1 MKPKQFTI
9 ILIGAFLSL
18 LGVVI
23 MQVYWVQNAISLKEE
38 QYNNSV
44 RIAMKSVIN
53 SLLEIR
59 NDRMISQINTEK
71 PCFEEKTAL
80 NDIISLKT
88 LDSLIKTE
96 TACMRVGNNYEY
108 MIYSRRNQ
116 RIAMGHF
123 KNFTEELF
131 LSQHQQSIA
140 AIYMPGD
147 YYFSIYFP
155 EQASVIFWQL
165 ARWML
170 LSVIFLL
177 VVILSFW
184 YTVYTIIKQKKNSQ
198 IRKDF
203 INNMTH
209 EFKTPIAT
217 ISIASQML
225 LKPEVIS
232 QQEKASRYAQVISQE
247 NKRLQNQV
255 EQILQ
260 IALIDR
266 NEAELSF
273 SLINVHELLEELIS
287 AFQLRIDETHGKLSY
302 SFDAQHFKL
311 EADPLHLY
319 HAFSNILDNA
329 IKYAKEIPEIFI
341 QTTNSHN
348 TLRISFHDK
357 GIGIAPEN
365 HRLIFKNLY
374 RVHTGNVHDV
384 KGFGIGLYYVQRII
398 QKHNGSIKVK
408 SSLNK
413 GSTFVINL
421 AIDTQKSKL

>member
-1 MKPKQFTI
+1 MKPKLFTLTI
-9 ILIGAFLSL
+9 IITFISL

-44 RIAMKSVIN
+44 RIVMKSVLN

-59 NDRMISQINTEK
+59 NDSTIRYLTAKESYFDEK
-71 PCFEEKTAL
+71 PTISE
-80 NDIISLKT
+80 IIPLKL

-96 TACMRVGNNYEY
+96 TACMRVGDHYEY

-116 RIAMGHF
+116 QIAMG
-123 KNFTEELF
+123 NVNNYPEELF
-131 LSQHQQSIA
+131 LSEHQQSIA
-140 AIYMPGD
+140 ALYKPGD

-170 LSVIFLL
+170 LSAVFLL

-184 YTVYTIIKQKKNSQ
+184 YTVYTIIRQKKNFQ
-198 IRKDF
+198 IRRDF

-217 ISIASQML
+217 ISIASEML
-225 LKPEVIS
+225 LKPEIIS
-232 QQEKASRYAQVISQE
+232 QQDKARRYAQVITQE
-247 NKRLQNQV
+247 NNRLQSQV

-260 IALIDR
+260 IALLDR
-266 NEAELSF
+266 DEAELSF
-273 SLINVHELLEELIS
+273 KPCNVHELLQELVS
-287 AFQLRIDETHGKLSY
+287 AFQLRIEEANGKLSY
-302 SFDAQHFKL
+302 AFDAQHFNIV
-311 EADPLHLY
+311 ADPMHLY

-329 IKYAKEIPEIFI
+329 IKYAKEKPEIFI
-341 QTTNSHN
+341 QSTSSHN
-348 TLRISFHDK
+348 SLRISFQDK

-374 RVHTGNVHDV
+374 RVHTGDIHDV
-384 KGFGIGLYYVQRII
+384 KGFGIGLYYVDKII
-398 QKHNGSIKVK
+398 QKHGGSIKVK
-408 SSLNK
+408 SNLNK
-413 GSTFVINL
+413 GSTFVVNL
-421 AIDTQKSKL
+421 KSAH

>member
-1 MKPKQFTI
+1 MKPKLFTLI
-9 ILIGAFLSL
+9 IIGAFISL

-23 MQVYWVQNAISLKEE
+23 MQVYWIQNAISLKEE

-44 RIAMKSVIN
+44 RIVMKSVLN
-53 SLLEIR
+53 SLLELR
-59 NDRMISQINTEK
+59 NDSTIRHLTVKEPSFDEK
-71 PCFEEKTAL
+71 PTIDE
-80 NDIISLKT
+80 IIPLKL

-96 TACMRVGNNYEY
+96 TACMRVGEHYEY

-116 RIAMGHF
+116 QIAMGNV
-123 KNFTEELF
+123 KNYQEELF
-131 LSQHQQSIA
+131 LSEHQQSIA
-140 AIYMPGD
+140 ALYKPDD

-170 LSVIFLL
+170 LSAVFLL

-184 YTVYTIIKQKKNSQ
+184 YTIYTIIRQKKNSQ
-198 IRKDF
+198 IRRDF

-225 LKPEVIS
+225 LKPEIIS
-232 QQEKASRYAQVISQE
+232 QQDKARRYAQVIIQE
-247 NKRLQNQV
+247 NNRLQNQV

-260 IALIDR
+260 IALFERD
-266 NEAELSF
+266 EAELNF
-273 SLINVHELLEELIS
+273 KPCNIHELLQELVF
-287 AFQLRIDETHGKLSY
+287 AFQLRIDEANGKLTY
-302 SFDAQHFKL
+302 AFDAQHFIID
-311 EADPLHLY
+311 ADPLHLY
-319 HAFSNILDNA
+319 HAFSNVLDNA
-329 IKYAKEIPEIFI
+329 IKYAKEKPEIFI
-341 QTTNSHN
+341 RSTSSHN
-348 TLRISFHDK
+348 SLRISFQDK

-374 RVHTGNVHDV
+374 RVHTGDIHDV
-384 KGFGIGLYYVQRII
+384 KGFGIGLYYVHKII
-398 QKHNGSIKVK
+398 QKHGGSIKVK
-408 SSLNK
+408 SNLNK

-421 AIDTQKSKL
+421 KSTH

>member
-1 MKPKQFTI
+1 MKPKLFTI
-9 ILIGAFLSL
+9 IILGAFISL

-23 MQVYWVQNAISLKEE
+23 MQVFWVQNAISLKEE

-59 NDRMISQINTEK
+59 NDSMISQINTEK
-71 PCFEEKTAL
+71 PCFEEKTTL
-80 NDIISLKT
+80 QDIISLKV

-96 TACMRVGNNYEY
+96 TSCMKVGNDYEY
-108 MIYSRRNQ
+108 MIYSRKNQ
-116 RIAMGHF
+116 RIAMGNV
-123 KNFTEELF
+123 KNYAEELL
-131 LSQHQQSIA
+131 LSEHQQSIA
-140 AIYMPGD
+140 AIYKPGD

-170 LSVIFLL
+170 LSAVFLL
-177 VVILSFW
+177 VIILSFW
-184 YTVYTIIKQKKNSQ
+184 YTIYTIIKQKKNSQ

-225 LKPEVIS
+225 LKPEIIL

-247 NKRLQNQV
+247 NNRLQNQV

-266 NEAELSF
+266 DEAEMNFRSC
-273 SLINVHELLEELIS
+273 NVHELLQELIS
-287 AFQLRIDETHGKLSY
+287 AFQLRIDETNGKLAY
-302 SFDAQHFKL
+302 TFDAQHFTID
-311 EADPLHLY
+311 ADPLHLY

-329 IKYAKEIPEIFI
+329 IKYNKDKPEIFI
-341 QTTNSHN
+341 QTSNSHN
-348 TLRISFHDK
+348 SLKISFHDK

-374 RVHTGNVHDV
+374 RVHTGDVHDV

-398 QKHNGSIKVK
+398 QKHGGSIKVK
-408 SSLNK
+408 SGLNK
-413 GSTFVINL
+413 GSTFVVHL
-421 AIDTQKSKL
+421 AVETQKTKP

>member
-1 MKPKQFTI
+1 MKPKLFTI
-9 ILIGAFLSL
+9 IIIGAFISL
-18 LGVVI
+18 IGVVI

-53 SLLEIR
+53 RLLEIH
-59 NDRMISQINTEK
+59 NEKVISQINTET
-71 PCFEEKTAL
+71 PCFNDKTSL
-80 NDIISLKT
+80 QDLISLKV

-96 TACMRVGNNYEY
+96 TACMKVGANYEY

-116 RIAMGHF
+116 RIAMG
-123 KNFTEELF
+123 NVQNYAEEL
-131 LSQHQQSIA
+131 LISEHQQSIA
-140 AIYMPGD
+140 AIYKPGD

-155 EQASVIFWQL
+155 EQASLIFWQL

-170 LSVIFLL
+170 LSALFLL
-177 VVILSFW
+177 LVILSFW
-184 YTVYTIIKQKKNSQ
+184 YTVYTIIRQKKNSQ

-232 QQEKASRYAQVISQE
+232 KQEKAMRYAQVIAQE
-247 NKRLQNQV
+247 NNRLQNQV

-260 IALIDR
+260 IALLDR
-266 NEAELSF
+266 DEAEMNYSTC
-273 SLINVHELLEELIS
+273 NVHELLQELIF
-287 AFQLRIDETHGKLSY
+287 AFQLRIDETGGKLSY
-302 SFDAQHFKL
+302 AFDANHFIIN
-311 EADPLHLY
+311 ADPLHLY

-329 IKYAKEIPEIFI
+329 IKYAKEKPEIFI
-341 QTTNSHN
+341 QTSNNHN
-348 TLRISFHDK
+348 TLKIKFQDN

-365 HRLIFKNLY
+365 HHLIFKNLY
-374 RVHTGNVHDV
+374 RVHTGDIHDV

-398 QKHNGSIKVK
+398 QMHGGHIKVK

-413 GSTFVINL
+413 GSTFVVHL
-421 AIDTQKSKL
+421 AVETKKTKP